1 MCLRQF
7 EQRLSRWLQ
16 PRLTL
21 RSRDRLRAMTEA
33 DELRATQN
41 MISDCRSA
49 HGHCVTYDAIEIT
62 GLISARAGRQC
73 PSVE

>member
-1 MCLRQF
+1 MCLRQL
-7 EQRLSRWLQ
+7 EQRLSRGIQ

-33 DELRATQN
+33 DESRATQN

-49 HGHCVTYDAIEIT
+49 HEHCVTYDAAEIT